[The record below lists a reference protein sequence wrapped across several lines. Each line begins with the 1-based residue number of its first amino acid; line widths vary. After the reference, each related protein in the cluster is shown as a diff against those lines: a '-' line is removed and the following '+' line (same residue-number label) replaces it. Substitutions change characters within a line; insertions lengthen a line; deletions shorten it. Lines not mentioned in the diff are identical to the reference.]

1 MLQYLKASN
10 YNGSLIREFKTLSE
24 SQTFLENQQLIS
36 GLGILTSLC
45 MLQLHKSPAKAI
57 ITPTDKDVWA
67 QVTNLKELNQSSA
80 PLFFAIVQQACLDK
94 DKKELSQSKE
104 VVEFMEAFKQRS
116 AINLIDRLLN
126 ELLFSHSSY
135 KD

>member
-1 MLQYLKASN
+1 M
-10 YNGSLIREFKTLSE
+10 
-24 SQTFLENQQLIS
+24 
-36 GLGILTSLC
+36 
-45 MLQLHKSPAKAI
+45 
-57 ITPTDKDVWA
+57 
-67 QVTNLKELNQSSA
+67 KELNQSSA

-104 VVEFMEAFKQRS
+104 VIEFMEAFKQRS